1 MALLA
6 ASLCRSGSTA
16 TWGNID
22 GRILTPSGNAAA
34 GASACLEPTRIPCA
48 TADQGGRFLFSGI
61 PLESWDGER
70 FDLVLEYGTRRLRLD
85 SLDVAPGA
93 VMSPS
98 LEIVLPQGSDTSIP
112 ADRFRIEPDRTP
124 PSRSFAPRAAAAA
137 APFSVFATREGLVG
151 RTTANGHVIVEND
164 HFVAMP
170 SRRALNRTDSP
181 ADLEFEV
188 ELSRN
193 GRIARL
199 PVWDVGPW
207 NTKDDWWNEPVFRQT
222 WQDLPRG
229 TPMAQAAFREGYN
242 GGLDERGRVVKNA
255 AGIDL
260 GDGAFWLDMAML
272 DNGTV
277 SVKPLWQL
285 DGAIGDRV
293 VSKHWAKVRASPG
306 GSVLDTVMCGKTGTL
321 VGGPDSATVSGH
333 WYLFHKVE
341 WDHGASG
348 WSVENFLSKD
358 LASPCRDDVSVA
370 RPDRAIAIVSG
381 DRATATADATE
392 IVVFDASGRFVA
404 GSGLLRSGRS
414 WTLPASTGIQF
425 LSIRTASERTTVKR
439 IP

>member
-1 MALLA
+1 MV
-6 ASLCRSGSTA
+6 

-22 GRILTPSGNAAA
+22 GRILASLGIAAV
-34 GASACLEPTRIPCA
+34 GASVCLEPAPIPCV
-48 TADQGGRFLFSGI
+48 TADNTGRFLFSGI

-70 FDLVLEYGTRRLRLD
+70 FDLVLEYGTHRLRLD

-98 LEIVLPQGSDTSIP
+98 LEIILPGTSDTSLP
-112 ADRFRIEPDRTP
+112 ANRFLIGPENTSPAAR
-124 PSRSFAPRAAAAA
+124 FAPRSAGSSS
-137 APFSVFATREGLVG
+137 PFSIFATREGLVG
-151 RTTANGHVIVEND
+151 LTTANGHVIVEND

-181 ADLEFEV
+181 SDLEFEV
-188 ELSRN
+188 ELSKN
-193 GRIARL
+193 GKIARL

-229 TPMAQAAFREGYN
+229 TPMAQTAFRDGYN

-260 GDGAFWLDMAML
+260 ADGAFWLDLAMV

-293 VSKHWAKVRASPG
+293 VSKHWAKVRASPKG
-306 GSVLDTVMCGKTGTL
+306 TVLDTVPCGKTGIIA
-321 VGGPDSATVSGH
+321 GGPDSATVSGH
-333 WYLFHKVE
+333 WYLFYKVE
-341 WDHGASG
+341 WDHGATG
-348 WSVENFLSKD
+348 WSAENFLSKD
-358 LASPCRDDVSVA
+358 LASHCLDNVSVA
-370 RPDRAIAIVSG
+370 PGRQAARFSG
-381 DRATATADATE
+381 NQVTATTDSTE
-392 IVVFDASGRFVA
+392 IVVHDASGRFLA
-404 GSGLLRSGRS
+404 GSGRLRSGQS
-414 WTLPASTGIQF
+414 WTLPGSNGIQF
-425 LSIRTASERTTVKR
+425 LSIRSASGRSTLKR

>member
-1 MALLA
+1 
-6 ASLCRSGSTA
+6 
-16 TWGNID
+16 
-22 GRILTPSGNAAA
+22 
-34 GASACLEPTRIPCA
+34 
-48 TADQGGRFLFSGI
+48 
-61 PLESWDGER
+61 
-70 FDLVLEYGTRRLRLD
+70 
-85 SLDVAPGA
+85 
-93 VMSPS
+93 MSPS
-98 LEIVLPQGSDTSIP
+98 LEIVLPQGSDTSLP

-137 APFSVFATREGLVG
+137 APFPVFATREGLVG

-207 NTKDDWWNEPVFRQT
+207 NTKDDWWNESIFRQT

-285 DGAIGDRV
+285 DGEPGVR
-293 VSKHWAKVRASPG
+293 VRARRETYIRSAPTAVPMD
-306 GSVLDTVMCGKTGTL
+306 SVPCTTLGTIR
-321 VGGPDSATVSGH
+321 GGPDSATVVKWISGRPIPH
-333 WYLFHKVE
+333 WYLFYKVE

-348 WSVENFLSKD
+348 WSAENFLSKD
-358 LASPCRDDVSVA
+358 LAAPCQDGVSVMPPRRIGA
-370 RPDRAIAIVSG
+370 RISG
-381 DRATATADATE
+381 DRATATAEATE

-404 GSGLLRSGRS
+404 GSGPLRSGQS
-414 WTLPASTGIQF
+414 WILPASNGIQF
-425 LSIRTASERTTVKR
+425 LSIRSASEQSTLKR

>member
-1 MALLA
+1 MLA
-6 ASLCRSGSTA
+6 TSLAWGGSTV

-22 GRILTPSGNAAA
+22 GRILTSSGIAAA
-34 GASACLEPTRIPCA
+34 GASVCLEPARIPCA
-48 TADQGGRFLFSGI
+48 TADRSGRFLFSGI

-70 FDLVLEYGTRRLRLD
+70 FDLVVEHGADRARLE
-85 SLDVAPGA
+85 SLLVEPGA
-93 VMSPS
+93 VLAPAP
-98 LEIVLPQGSDTSIP
+98 EIVLGNKSPGGAPLP
-112 ADRFRIEPDRTP
+112 AASVAVPV
-124 PSRSFAPRAAAAA
+124 APAARALAASG
-137 APFSVFATREGLVG
+137 PFSVFATREGLVG

-181 ADLEFEV
+181 TDLEFEV

-193 GRIARL
+193 GRIAHL

-207 NTKDDWWNEPVFRQT
+207 NTKDDWWNESIFRQT

-229 TPMAQAAFREGYN
+229 TPMAQAAFRNGYN

-306 GSVLDTVMCGKTGTL
+306 GSLLDTVPCGKTGTL
-321 VGGPDSATVSGH
+321 AGGPDSATVSGH

-341 WDHGASG
+341 WDHGATG
-348 WSVENFLSKD
+348 WSAENFLSKD
-358 LASPCRDDVSVA
+358 LAAPCRDGVSVMPPRRMGA
-370 RPDRAIAIVSG
+370 RISG

-392 IVVFDASGRFVA
+392 IVIFDASGRFVA
-404 GSGLLRSGRS
+404 GSGPLRSGQS
-414 WTLPASTGIQF
+414 WTLPASNGIQF
-425 LSIRTASERTTVKR
+425 LSIRTASQRTTIKR